1 VAVDLIIRGGV
12 VVTATGRGAADVA
25 VEAGRI
31 VEVGEGLTAPADAR
45 EVDASG
51 LLVLPGVVDVHTHTR
66 VASDESPD
74 RFFQDSVAAAFGGTT
89 TFLAFN
95 NPGTGSEQTGS
106 LPTDATAWR
115 RQTDSDSAVDYG
127 LNLVLQPAH
136 ADSIATEIPQV
147 VEMGVPTFKAFM
159 VYDFGLS
166 PERIGVAL
174 RAAGRS
180 GGMLMVHG
188 EDRAA
193 LEANIARLK
202 AEGHTQPR
210 YHAESR
216 PPYVEAAGTRM
227 AVEMARAED
236 APLYLVHLSCA
247 AALAE
252 VSGARKVGARVF
264 AETCPHFLVLDE
276 SRYELPDAECACFI
290 ISPPLRSP
298 SDRDAMWEAVAD
310 GSLNVVST
318 DHVPDTVAEKRGWD
332 ECFDLISNGAPGIET
347 LLTNVYGQGVAR
359 GRLTVE
365 RMVDVLSTT
374 PARLFGMP
382 NKGAL
387 EVGRDADI
395 VLFDPQERRTVT
407 QAELHHTSDFTPYE
421 GLATSGLVR
430 STIVRGEFVVR
441 DGHFVGRRG
450 HGQFQE
456 RRLTLS

>member
-1 VAVDLIIRGGV
+1 MADLIIRGGTV
-12 VVTATGRGAADVA
+12 VSAAGRQTADIA
-25 VEAGRI
+25 VESGRI
-31 VEVGEGLTAPADAR
+31 VAFAPQLPADAEAR

-66 VASDESPD
+66 VASDEHPD

-106 LPTDATAWR
+106 LPTDANAWR
-115 RQTDSDSAVDYG
+115 RQTDSDSAIDYG

-136 ADSIATEIPQV
+136 ADKLPTEIPQV
-147 VEMGVPTFKAFM
+147 VDMGVPTFKAFM

-166 PERIGVAL
+166 SAAIAVAL
-174 RAAGRS
+174 RAAARS
-180 GGMLMVHG
+180 HGMLMVHG

-202 AEGHTQPR
+202 AQGKTQPR
-210 YHAESR
+210 FHAESR

-227 AVEMARAED
+227 AIDMARNED
-236 APLYLVHLSCA
+236 APLYLVHLSSQ

-252 VSGARKVGARVF
+252 IVAGREVGGRVF
-264 AETCPHFLVLDE
+264 VETCPHFLVLDE
-276 SRYELPDAECACFI
+276 SRYELPDADCARFI

-298 SDRDAMWEAVAD
+298 ADRAALWAALAD
-310 GSLNVVST
+310 GTLNVVST

-332 ECFDLISNGAPGIET
+332 VCFDQISNGAPGIET
-347 LLTNVYGQGVAR
+347 LLALVYSEGVQR
-359 GRLTVE
+359 GHITVE

-382 NKGAL
+382 HKGAI
-387 EVGRDADI
+387 EVNRDADI

-407 QAELHHTSDFTPYE
+407 QAELHHTSDYTPYE
-421 GLATSGLVR
+421 GRAASGIVR

-456 RRLTLS
+456 RTLQ

>member
-1 VAVDLIIRGGV
+1 MAVDLIIRGGV
-12 VVTATGRGAADVA
+12 VVSATGRREADVT

-51 LLVLPGVVDVHTHTR
+51 LVVLPGVIDVHTHTR
-66 VASDESPD
+66 VASGELPD

-106 LPTDATAWR
+106 LPSDAKAWR

-136 ADSIATEIPQV
+136 AEKLASEIPQV

-166 PERIGVAL
+166 PADIGVAL
-174 RAAGRS
+174 RVAARAA
-180 GGMLMVHG
+180 GMLMVHG

-202 AEGHTQPR
+202 GEGHTQPR

-236 APLYLVHLSCA
+236 APVYMVHLSSQE
-247 AALAE
+247 ALAE
-252 VSGARKVGARVF
+252 VKAGRAVGARVF
-264 AETCPHFLVLDE
+264 VETCPHFLLLDE
-276 SRYELPDAECACFI
+276 SRYELPDAACACYI
-290 ISPPLRSP
+290 ISPPLRS
-298 SDRDAMWEAVAD
+298 SADRDALWAALAD

-318 DHVPDTVAEKRGWD
+318 DHVPDTVAEKAGWD
-332 ECFDLISNGAPGIET
+332 VCFDQISNGAPGIET
-347 LLTNVYGQGVAR
+347 LLTNLYGQGVAR
-359 GRLTVE
+359 GRITVE

-374 PARLFGMP
+374 PAKLFGMA
-382 NKGAL
+382 NKGAI
-387 EVGRDADI
+387 EAGRDADI

-430 STIVRGEFVVR
+430 STLVRGEFVVR

-450 HGQFQE
+450 FGQFQE
-456 RRLTLS
+456 RWLA

>member
-12 VVTATGRGAADVA
+12 VVTATGRREADVA

-31 VEVGEGLTAPADAR
+31 VEVGERLAAPADAR

-66 VASDESPD
+66 VGVDEAPD
-74 RFFQDSVAAAFGGTT
+74 RFFQDWVAAAFGGTT

-136 ADSIATEIPQV
+136 AERLAMEIPQV
-147 VEMGVPTFKAFM
+147 VDMGVPTFKAFM

-166 PERIGVAL
+166 LTAIAVAL
-174 RAAGRS
+174 RAAARS
-180 GGMLMVHG
+180 HGMLMVHG

-227 AVEMARAED
+227 GVEMARSED
-236 APLYLVHLSCA
+236 APLYLVHLSSQ

-252 VSGARKVGARVF
+252 VKAGRSIGAEVYV
-264 AETCPHFLVLDE
+264 ETCPHFLVLDE
-276 SRYELPDAECACFI
+276 SRYELPDAQCACYV

-298 SDRDAMWEAVAD
+298 ADREAMWAGLAD
-310 GSLNVVST
+310 GSINAVST

-365 RMVDVLSTT
+365 RMLDVLSTT

-387 EVGRDADI
+387 EPGKDADI

-430 STIVRGEFVVR
+430 STLVRGEFVIR

-456 RRLTLS
+456 RRLA